1 MNLRSEVESKSFKT
15 FTTFTLIVSI
25 ILALLVTIF
34 SSKYRVSNIIY
45 NDELNLNYESIQSI
59 ENLSIW
65 LINDDNFQKLYEDN
79 LNIKNLEISKQL
91 PNTINININ
100 LYQKIIIYTDLRDS
114 SPSQMILYK
123 NLFTENFISEYD
135 LPNLIITNGPI
146 EDGFYSEV
154 ISFIL
159 TVEKY
164 KIDLSLSL
172 IHI

>member
-34 SSKYRVSNIIY
+34 SSTYRVSNIIY

-59 ENLSIW
+59 KNLSIW

-79 LNIKNLEISKQL
+79 LNVKNLEISKQL

-100 LYQKIIIYTDLRDS
+100 LHQKIIIYTDLRDS

-123 NLFTENFISEYD
+123 NLYTENFISEYD

-146 EDGFYSEV
+146 EMVF
-154 ISFIL
+154 
-159 TVEKY
+159 TAR
-164 KIDLSLSL
+164 LSLLS
-172 IHI
+172 